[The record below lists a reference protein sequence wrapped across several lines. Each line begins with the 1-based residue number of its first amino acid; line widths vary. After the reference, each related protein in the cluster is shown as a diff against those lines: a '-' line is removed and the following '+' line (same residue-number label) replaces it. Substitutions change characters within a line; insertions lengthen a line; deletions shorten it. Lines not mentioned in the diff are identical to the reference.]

1 MSKPCTPSQIRNP
14 ATGRCVSKTGAIG
27 KKLLDIK
34 KPETPKKKLCDPEK
48 IRNPATGRCVSK
60 KGAIGK
66 KLLDIKKPE
75 TPKKKSCPDDKIKN
89 PATGR
94 CVSKTGA
101 LGKKLLES
109 KKPETPKKK
118 PCPPGKM
125 RNPATGRCINKPK
138 SKTENLKQVKLD
150 IEDKE
155 DIKVFE
161 KILNIDRKNPVGFI
175 CYENIGNLVFLM
187 ILKKYKS
194 DCHYMKGRTLN
205 LPEMRT
211 QYRDILKQYE
221 ICVRNKKVLCIP
233 FAPSPIHMNMLILNP
248 YTETIELFEPH
259 GNPKPITMNRINELG
274 VYMRKNGILSQS
286 KKIKVDEMFSL
297 KSCPYNKKHG
307 IQHYDGTKKQREEF
321 INFENIIVK
330 DPKGFC
336 CMWSFLMMEFR
347 LLYPSKSV
355 EEFSKILTKKYNEDR
370 YDLWRNFMRGYT
382 YGYTEELKRE
392 LNRRLPK
399 GKRIVIMEDVYGK
412 YWYEILGI
420 LYDMKKEI

>member
-14 ATGRCVSKTGAIG
+14 ATGRCVSKKGAIG

-109 KKPETPKKK
+109 KKPVTPKTKTK
-118 PCPPGKM
+118 S
-125 RNPATGRCINKPK
+125 

-161 KILNIDRKNPVGFI
+161 KILNIDRKNPVDFI
-175 CYENIGNLVFLM
+175 CYENVGNIMFLM
-187 ILKKYKS
+187 ILKKYKT
-194 DCHYMKGRTLN
+194 DCHYMKGKPVYIESLKDHF
-205 LPEMRT
+205 E
-211 QYRDILKQYE
+211 DILKQYE
-221 ICVRNKKVLCIP
+221 KCVRNKKVLCIP
-233 FAPSPIHMNMLILNP
+233 ANPTKDHRNMLILNP

-259 GNPKPITMNRINELG
+259 GLPKPITMNRLVKLG
-274 VYMRKNGILSQS
+274 EYMRKNGTLIQS
-286 KKIKVDEMFSL
+286 KKIEVDQVFSL
-297 KSCPYNKKHG
+297 KACPYNKIYG
-307 IQHYDGTKKQREEF
+307 IQWYDGTKKQREEF
-321 INFENIIVK
+321 INFENRIVK

-355 EEFSKILTKKYNEDR
+355 KEFSKILTMKYKEDR
-370 YDLWRNFMRGYT
+370 FDLWRNFIRGYT
-382 YGYTEELKRE
+382 YGYSEELKRE
-392 LNRRLPK
+392 LNKRLPK
-399 GKRIVIMEDVYGK
+399 GEKIVLLEDMQNK

>member
-34 KPETPKKKLCDPEK
+34 KPKTPKKKLCDPEK

-66 KLLDIKKPE
+66 KLLDI
-75 TPKKKSCPDDKIKN
+75 
-89 PATGR
+89 
-94 CVSKTGA
+94 
-101 LGKKLLES
+101 

-161 KILNIDRKNPVGFI
+161 KILNIDRKNPVDFI
-175 CYENIGNLVFLM
+175 CYENVGNIMFLM
-187 ILKKYKS
+187 ILKKYKT
-194 DCHYMKGRTLN
+194 DCHYMKGKTVYIASLKDHF
-205 LPEMRT
+205 E
-211 QYRDILKQYE
+211 DILKQYE
-221 ICVRNKKVLCIP
+221 KCVRNKKVLCIP
-233 FAPSPIHMNMLILNP
+233 ANPTKGHRNMLILNP

-259 GNPKPITMNRINELG
+259 GLPKPIIMNRIKKLG
-274 VYMRKNGILSQS
+274 EYMRKNGTLRQS
-286 KKIKVDEMFSL
+286 KKIKVDQMFSL
-297 KSCPYNKKHG
+297 NACPYNTIYG
-307 IQHYDGTKKQREEF
+307 IQYYDGTEDQMKEF
-321 INFENIIVK
+321 SSFQNRIVK

-355 EEFSKILTKKYNEDR
+355 KEFSKILTMKYKEDR
-370 YDLWRNFMRGYT
+370 FDLWRNFIRRYT
-382 YGYTEELKRE
+382 YGYSEELKRE
-392 LNRRLPK
+392 LNKRLPK
-399 GKRIVIMEDVYGK
+399 GEKIVIMEDIQNK
-412 YWYEILGI
+412 YWYKILGI